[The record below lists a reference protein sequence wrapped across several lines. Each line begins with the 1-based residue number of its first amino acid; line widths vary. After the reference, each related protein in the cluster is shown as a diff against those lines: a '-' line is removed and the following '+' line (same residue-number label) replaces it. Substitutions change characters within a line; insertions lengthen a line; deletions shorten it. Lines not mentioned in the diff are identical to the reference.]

1 MDIDTLGTFTMSK
14 AAFPA
19 LKAAKSSCIINIS
32 MTLHYGATWYQT
44 HASAAKVPNSEHDC
58 PVQHTLTRP
67 SSVISEGSMS
77 KAHEGKITLCGV
89 TRMGSSSAMQ

>member
-19 LKAAKSSCIINIS
+19 LRAAKSSCIINIS

-44 HASAAKVPNSEHDC
+44 HASAAKVCLPAKLFASMLLPFKSGEYKSFKKLRKTLDC
-58 PVQHTLTRP
+58 HLSYWAV
-67 SSVISEGSMS
+67 VG
-77 KAHEGKITLCGV
+77 
-89 TRMGSSSAMQ
+89 